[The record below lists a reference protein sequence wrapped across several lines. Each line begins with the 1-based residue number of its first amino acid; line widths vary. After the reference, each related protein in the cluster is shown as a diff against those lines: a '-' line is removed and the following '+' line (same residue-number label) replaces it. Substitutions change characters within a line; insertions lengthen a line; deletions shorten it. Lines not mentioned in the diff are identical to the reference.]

1 MNQDEKKMRVAE
13 AALDYIEHGQIV
25 GIGSGTTVHALI
37 KQLTKVKNKIDAV
50 VSSSEVTT
58 QLILDCNIRVIDLK
72 ESGGLPIYID
82 GADESNANKQLIKGG
97 GGALTREKIIAGA
110 SKKFVCMID
119 DSKYVQTLG
128 KFPLPIEVIPMSQ
141 SIVALEII
149 KLGGRPVYRENFITD
164 NGNIILDIHNLEIS
178 EPLTLEQTI
187 NNIPGVVTNGLF
199 AMRPADNLLISNGD
213 EIKVM

>member
-50 VSSSEVTT
+50 VSSSELTT

-178 EPLTLEQTI
+178 EPLRLEQTI

>member
-25 GIGSGTTVHALI
+25 GIGSGTTVHAFI

-50 VSSSEVTT
+50 VSSSELTT

-178 EPLTLEQTI
+178 EPLKLEQTI

-213 EIKVM
+213 EVKVM

>member
-50 VSSSEVTT
+50 VSSSELTT

-128 KFPLPIEVIPMSQ
+128 KFPLPIEVIPMSP
-141 SIVALEII
+141 SFII
-149 KLGGRPVYRENFITD
+149 SRAT
-164 NGNIILDIHNLEIS
+164 IL
-178 EPLTLEQTI
+178 
-187 NNIPGVVTNGLF
+187 
-199 AMRPADNLLISNGD
+199 
-213 EIKVM
+213 

>member
-58 QLILDCNIRVIDLK
+58 QLILDCNLRVIDLK

>member
-1 MNQDEKKMRVAE
+1 MNQDEKKVRVAE
-13 AALDYIEHGQIV
+13 AALDYIEHGQVV

-50 VSSSEVTT
+50 VSSSELTT
-58 QLILDCNIRVIDLK
+58 QLILDYNIRVIDLK

-97 GGALTREKIIAGA
+97 GGALTREKIIASA
-110 SKKFVCMID
+110 SKKFICMID

>member
-25 GIGSGTTVHALI
+25 GIGSGTTVHAFI

-50 VSSSEVTT
+50 VSSSELTT

-149 KLGGRPVYRENFITD
+149 KLGGRPVYRENFVTD

-178 EPLTLEQTI
+178 EPLTLEQAI

-199 AMRPADNLLISNGD
+199 AMRAADNLLISNGD

>member
-50 VSSSEVTT
+50 VSSSELTT

-141 SIVALEII
+141 SIVALEMI
-149 KLGGRPVYRENFITD
+149 KLGGRPVYRENFVTD
-164 NGNIILDIHNLEIS
+164 NGNIILDIHDLEIS

>member
-25 GIGSGTTVHALI
+25 GIGSGTTVHAFI

-50 VSSSEVTT
+50 VSSSELTT

-199 AMRPADNLLISNGD
+199 AMRPADN
-213 EIKVM
+213 

>member
-1 MNQDEKKMRVAE
+1 M
-13 AALDYIEHGQIV
+13 
-25 GIGSGTTVHALI
+25 
-37 KQLTKVKNKIDAV
+37 TKVKNKIDAV
-50 VSSSEVTT
+50 VSSSELTT

-149 KLGGRPVYRENFITD
+149 KLGGRPVYRENFVTD

-178 EPLTLEQTI
+178 EPLTLEQAI

>member
-50 VSSSEVTT
+50 VSSSELTT

>member
-50 VSSSEVTT
+50 VSSSELTT

-72 ESGGLPIYID
+72 ESGGLPIFID

>member
-50 VSSSEVTT
+50 VSSSELTT

-178 EPLTLEQTI
+178 EPLLLEQTI

>member
-37 KQLTKVKNKIDAV
+37 KQLTKIKNKIDAV
-50 VSSSEVTT
+50 VSSSELTT
-58 QLILDCNIRVIDLK
+58 QLILDCNIRIIDLK

-110 SKKFVCMID
+110 SKKFICMID

-141 SIVALEII
+141 SIVALEMI
-149 KLGGRPVYRENFITD
+149 KLGGRPVYRENFVTD
-164 NGNIILDIHNLEIS
+164 NGNIILDIHDLEIS

>member
-50 VSSSEVTT
+50 VSSSELTT
-58 QLILDCNIRVIDLK
+58 QLILDCNIIVIDLK

-213 EIKVM
+213 EIKVK